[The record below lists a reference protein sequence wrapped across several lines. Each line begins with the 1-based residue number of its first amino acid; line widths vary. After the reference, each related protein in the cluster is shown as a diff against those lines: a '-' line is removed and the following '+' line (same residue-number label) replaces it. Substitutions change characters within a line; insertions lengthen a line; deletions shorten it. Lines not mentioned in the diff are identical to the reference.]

1 MIKDNE
7 KKGQCSIQQE
17 QHKPE
22 KRAVSCKT
30 NKKRR
35 NKNNAIEEWKW
46 EDKEKPMAEK
56 KCTLETEVLVDLDPG
71 LVAFEIFQMITR
83 MNELLEI
90 ILT

>member
-1 MIKDNE
+1 MKKKVSAPSNRNNTNQ
-7 KKGQCSIQQE
+7 KKGQC
-17 QHKPE
+17 PA
-22 KRAVSCKT
+22 KRI
-30 NKKRR
+30 KKEGK
-35 NKNNAIEEWKW
+35 KNNAIEEWKW